1 MSLLKFLFDKVFRLF
16 QSRIWLLISFLCIQV
31 ILLQIWSIPLWF
43 VGLSALVIILIL
55 FNESVQTHFTP
66 PTKSEP
72 ILTQSNIEANIQ
84 AILDSIPDSSFL
96 VDQNGIVLYLN
107 RIAKVQFDLV
117 QIGDSLTLFFRIPV
131 FVDAFNRVSSSERME
146 SVSWTKEVPIETVLE
161 ANISPLNLDSIPTN
175 NDESN
180 MRLYLVIVHDLTE
193 LHRIERMRADFVA
206 NASHELRTPLSS
218 ISGFIETLQGS
229 AKSDPES
236 QKKFL
241 TIMLEQTR
249 RMSRLI
255 DDLLSLSRIEV
266 KSQVNRDVR
275 TDLVVCVKH
284 VLATLSPLAKKKS
297 VKIEYLSQI
306 DSAIINGE
314 FDEIVQVIENL
325 TNNALEYGS
334 SGGLIEIELKSDYF
348 ESEHPNWYLSVRDF
362 GQGIESLQIP
372 RLTER
377 FYRVEN
383 SNNSEIKGTGLG
395 LAIVKHVLNRHRGR
409 LMIESELG
417 KGAKFTLIL
426 PILKDV

>member
-16 QSRIWLLISFLCIQV
+16 QSRIWLLISFSCIQV

-43 VGLSALVIILIL
+43 AGLSTLVIILIL
-55 FNESVQTHFTP
+55 FNESDQKQFTP
-66 PTKSEP
+66 PTKSESTP
-72 ILTQSNIEANIQ
+72 TQSKIEAHIQ
-84 AILDSIPDSSFL
+84 AILDSIPDSSFM

-107 RIAKVQFDLV
+107 RVAKVQFDLV
-117 QIGDSLTLFFRIPV
+117 QIGDSLTLFFRIPA
-131 FVDAFNRVSSSERME
+131 FLDTFNRVSSTEKMS
-146 SVSWTKEVPIETVLE
+146 SVIWTQEVPNEVVLE
-161 ANISPLNLDSIPTN
+161 ANISPLNFNSSSTI
-175 NDESN
+175 NDESSTN
-180 MRLYLVIVHDLTE
+180 LYLVIMHDLTE
-193 LHRIERMRADFVA
+193 LYQIERMRADFVA

-255 DDLLSLSRIEV
+255 DDLLSLSRVEV
-266 KSQVNRDVR
+266 KSQVNRDLR
-275 TDLVVCVKH
+275 TDLVVCVKR
-284 VLATLSPLAKKKS
+284 VLATISPLAKKKS

-314 FDEIVQVIENL
+314 SDEIVQVIENL

-334 SGGLIEIELKSDYF
+334 SGGLIEIELKSDLF

-395 LAIVKHVLNRHRGR
+395 LAIVKHILNRHRGR

-417 KGAKFTLIL
+417 KGAKFTLVL